1 MCNDIV
7 ICEETEESVEIQ
19 GKNEYLIYDYLKN
32 TPSLLIALISA
43 IVAIVAFFAKSIMT
57 VSIRNELAF
66 WGFDYRYFDIGNES
80 LFLNATILLLQ
91 SVLSSFCTI
100 CILETYESYL
110 PFKKIQLMLGYR
122 IKLYKKRMKEI
133 KRKILSG
140 KAKDEDRFKY
150 DFYKEI
156 CVDYK
161 KMKSDLDLKKD
172 LLINIMPILFILF
185 TADMLY
191 AVLNAKNILLIVV
204 IYVLIQIITIF
215 VLIAIRRKNIIN
227 KKRIEKECLNED
239 FIQEQIITENLKIP
253 PLTLLLSKGL
263 RYVLKDYTI
272 IAAIIVFFINSSS
285 ICISNGLTN
294 TDPTA
299 TNKFYRITT
308 LDNVEY
314 AIVYQNDN
322 QYFLEE
328 IEIKDEKMPDGKNQ
342 KTLIIYADCQR
353 IIISDDMSAELYEC
367 KAEKGYK
374 HRNKEQSFSTLDFI

>member
-1 MCNDIV
+1 MAV
-7 ICEETEESVEIQ
+7 SP
-19 GKNEYLIYDYLKN
+19 L
-32 TPSLLIALISA
+32 
-43 IVAIVAFFAKSIMT
+43 MT
-57 VSIRNELAF
+57 
-66 WGFDYRYFDIGNES
+66 
-80 LFLNATILLLQ
+80 
-91 SVLSSFCTI
+91 
-100 CILETYESYL
+100 
-110 PFKKIQLMLGYR
+110 
-122 IKLYKKRMKEI
+122 
-133 KRKILSG
+133 
-140 KAKDEDRFKY
+140 
-150 DFYKEI
+150 
-156 CVDYK
+156 
-161 KMKSDLDLKKD
+161 
-172 LLINIMPILFILF
+172 
-185 TADMLY
+185 

>member
-150 DFYKEI
+150 DFYKKI

-215 VLIAIRRKNIIN
+215 VFIAIRRKNIIN

-294 TDPTA
+294 TDPTT